1 MKQRVVRQS
10 DFSLG
15 IQNATTWLMRKSSE
29 VVDGRNV
36 RFGEDIGG
44 IVRRNGYIK
53 DGAKFSTTGKLPCGF
68 HTAQFS
74 TGPVRLVA
82 CNNDA
87 GTATLIR
94 SQNPSTGA
102 WTTIIDSIA
111 PDTDIYFC
119 DFREEVYISGYTTSD
134 GMPIQPWNVNKDLS
148 PSLTR
153 NLLNVPWTRYFVV
166 YRGVMYAANVSI
178 DSISHQDRFYK
189 ASAPT
194 GAMAFVR
201 GAQTDQ
207 QIPLTFINQ
216 VPIMTSATAPL
227 GTITASSEQAGYE
240 GWRVFDN
247 VGTRAGGTWFTNTGV
262 TTAWVRYDYGS
273 GVSKVV
279 SHYSIRPI
287 SSNPATDDG
296 AGSPKTWNLEGS
308 NDGTNF
314 TVLHTVTN
322 APTWVASEERVYTTT
337 NVTAYRYYRLNV
349 TAAQGGGAVSF
360 ISINEVHLYNTLQ
373 TVRPLQLKVSSVRY
387 IKPGMELEVYK
398 SGTETKLYDLVV
410 YGVDKPNNTFT
421 FNFNPDS
428 FTISSVNT
436 TTDVITVPDT
446 TKMPT
451 GTPIV
456 FVSTA
461 TPPAPFVQGTTYYA
475 INISSTTMKI
485 ATSLDNALLGVAVDI
500 TDTGTSGATQQIR
513 LSYVIGN
520 NDEIYIKGG
529 KNILSTLWNTDY
541 PTLEQADWSA
551 IQPGLDSSNAITGIA
566 ESSNRLFVFTLN
578 TANKFD
584 GSSTMAF
591 SKSIGCAS
599 MRSIKNI
606 DDSWLVWVT
615 SRGRIVARNEA
626 ASAQE
631 VISRGIHN
639 RFLSKL
645 TLAQLMASSAGITD
659 NEYTLYV
666 GTVDGEYSR
675 VVYDFNSNT
684 MAIDAVNHSTLMYT
698 NDSSSGVIKPYFVSS
713 TGYVYQDDTGNDD
726 DGLTIRTDISFGET
740 NLGTELDKHFV
751 GIYIYSKDAIG
762 LKVVISIDD
771 GDEMTVGEIKRS
783 YGTITFPVGIDRE
796 KLIGSVINMKLQGA
810 LGGSPPR
817 IYSVNNYFNMIQE
830 INGYGKQ
837 Q

>member
-15 IQNATTWLMRKSSE
+15 IQNATTWMLRKSNE
-29 VVDGRNV
+29 IVDGRNV
-36 RFGEDIGG
+36 RFGDDIGG
-44 IVRRNGYIK
+44 IIRRNGYIK
-53 DGAKFSTTGKLPCGF
+53 DGEKFSTTGKLPCGF

-74 TGPVRLVA
+74 TGAVRLVA

-94 SQNPSTGA
+94 SQNPTTGV
-102 WTTIIDSIA
+102 WTTIIDSIP

-119 DFREEVYISGYTTSD
+119 DFRDEVYVSGYTTSD
-134 GMPIQPWNVNKDLS
+134 GMPIQPWNINKELS

-153 NLLNVPWTRYFVV
+153 NLLNVPWAKYFVV

-178 DSISHQDRFYK
+178 DGAAHQDRFYK

-216 VPIMTSATAPL
+216 VPTMTSATAPQ
-227 GTITASSEQAGYE
+227 GTVTQSLQNTGNEA
-240 GWRVFDN
+240 WRVFDN
-247 VGTRAGGTWFTNTGV
+247 VSTRSGSWVAPSTNGS
-262 TTAWVRYDYGS
+262 AWVAYDYGAGNS
-273 GVSKVV
+273 RVV
-279 SHYSIRPI
+279 SHYSMRAI
-287 SSNPATDDG
+287 SSNPSANDISND
-296 AGSPKTWNLEGS
+296 SPKSWNLEGS
-308 NDGTNF
+308 NDGTNY
-314 TVLHTVTN
+314 TVLHTVNN
-322 APTWVASEERVYTTT
+322 APLWSATETRLYTTT
-337 NVTAYRYYRLNV
+337 NVTSYRYYRINV
-349 TAAQGGGAVSF
+349 LTSQGGATW
-360 ISINEVHLYNTLQ
+360 ITINEINLYNTLQ

-387 IKPGMELEVYK
+387 IKPGMNLEVYK
-398 SGTETKLYDLVV
+398 SGTSTKLYDLVV

-421 FNFNPDS
+421 FNPDS
-428 FTISSVNT
+428 FTISSTNT

-446 TKMPT
+446 TKLST

-461 TPPAPFVQGTTYYA
+461 TPPAPFVQGTTYYV
-475 INISSTTMKI
+475 INLSSTTLKI

-500 TDTGTSGATQQIR
+500 TSTGTAGATQQIR

-541 PTLEQADWSA
+541 PTPEQADWSA
-551 IQPGLDSSNAITGIA
+551 IQPGIDSSNEITGVA

-578 TANKFD
+578 TSNKFD

-599 MRSIKNI
+599 MRSIKSI
-606 DDSWLVWVT
+606 DDSWLVWMT
-615 SRGRIVARNEA
+615 SRGRIVARNES
-626 ASAQE
+626 ASSQE

-645 TLAQLMASSAGITD
+645 TLAQLMSSSAGITD

-666 GTVDGEYSR
+666 GSVDGEYSR
-675 VVYDFNSNT
+675 IVYDFNSNT
-684 MAIDAVNHSTLMYT
+684 MAIDAINHPTLMYT

-713 TGYVYQDDTGNDD
+713 NGYVYQDDTGDDD
-726 DGLTIRTDISFGET
+726 DGLTIRTDINLGET
-740 NLGTELDKHFV
+740 NLGSELDKHFTGV
-751 GIYIYSKDAIG
+751 YIYSKDAIG
-762 LKVVISIDD
+762 LKVVVSID
-771 GDEMTVGEIKRS
+771 GGNEITVGEIRRS
-783 YGTITFPVGIDRE
+783 YGTIIFPVDMDRN
-796 KLIGSVINMKLQGA
+796 KLIGSVINLKLQGA

-817 IYSVNNYFNMIQE
+817 IYAINHYFNMVQE